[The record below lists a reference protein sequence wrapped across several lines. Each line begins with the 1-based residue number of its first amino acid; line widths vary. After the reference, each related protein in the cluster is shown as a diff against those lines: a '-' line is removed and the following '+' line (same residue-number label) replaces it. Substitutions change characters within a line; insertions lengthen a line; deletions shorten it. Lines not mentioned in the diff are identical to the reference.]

1 MNQNTIHAAPVTD
14 FLKMIESFGISLEE
28 KNIGIVNMKPSNT
41 DISIV
46 PENDFFKFIKDLN
59 IKQEDIAVIN
69 IDTLMSLNSE
79 SKQPVNK
86 NIVDR
91 INRMKK

>member
-86 NIVDR
+86 NIADR